1 MIAGSSIIDRVILV
15 IDATKGIQTQT
26 AEGIII
32 AELVTTHVIVL
43 LNKVDLVPEAERET
57 RINLLK
63 TRIGKVLSGAR
74 FSKVDFIPFSTK
86 TKVGEHFFGFE
97 ALMDTL
103 SKVDIPKRNL
113 TGSPLLMSVD
123 HCFTLKG
130 KGSVATGTLLRGTLA
145 PNQMVE
151 VVGHVSPYKIKS
163 IEMFK
168 SRMQQVTHGDRAGVL
183 IPNLD
188 STLLERGLICH
199 PGSVS
204 HTDGL
209 VVTLNKIRYYKHEVE
224 SGMKLHVSI
233 GHSTVL
239 GKITLFEDTTFLQSV
254 GILTNASDAKND
266 QADDSSKTREI
277 RNPYGEMTAAEL
289 AKLDLAKPE
298 FPYLKSLTSE
308 RPFCLALI
316 HLERSIPVPADSIY
330 IASKLDA
337 DIHATSCRLAFHG
350 RVISSFTQDA
360 PSTSTTTSISAATSS
375 SKKDLREIRLQDL
388 KVITTKEKRGAI
400 DRIVDD
406 YVLIGRSL
414 FKKETKMALFIGLDV
429 TVDGKKGVIDSSF
442 GASGKFKVRF
452 SSPIAKTLPLDAPI
466 ILVLKKQKFATNVS
480 AAKK

>member
-1 MIAGSSIIDRVILV
+1 MVILV

-43 LNKVDLVPEAERET
+43 LNKIDLVPEAERET
-57 RINLLK
+57 RVNLLK

-74 FSKVDFIPFSTK
+74 FNKIDFIPFSTK
-86 TKVGEHFFGFE
+86 TKVGDHFYGFE
-97 ALMDTL
+97 ALMHTL
-103 SKVDIPKRNL
+103 SKVDVPKRNL
-113 TGSPLLMSVD
+113 AGAPLLMSVD

-130 KGSVATGTLLRGTLA
+130 KGSVATGTILRGSLA

-168 SRMQQVTHGDRAGVL
+168 TRMQQVSHGDRAGVL

-199 PGSVS
+199 PGSIY
-204 HTDGL
+204 HTDGII
-209 VVTLNKIRYYKHEVE
+209 VTLNKIRYYKHEIE
-224 SGMKLHVSI
+224 SGMKLHISI

-239 GKITLFEDTTFLQSV
+239 GKIMLFEDTAFLQSI
-254 GILTNASDAKND
+254 GLLANDSDAKSD
-266 QADDSSKTREI
+266 QTDGSSKTREI

-289 AKLDLAKPE
+289 AKLDLEKRE
-298 FPYLKSLTSE
+298 FSYLKTLTSE

-316 HLERSIPVPADSIY
+316 HLERSIPVPSDSIY

-337 DIHATSCRLAFHG
+337 DIHTTSCRLAFHG
-350 RVISSFTQDA
+350 KVISSFTQDIS
-360 PSTSTTTSISAATSS
+360 STSTSASISSATSS
-375 SKKDLREIRLQDL
+375 SKKDLREVRLQDL
-388 KVITTKEKRGAI
+388 KVITTKEKSGAI

-414 FKKETKMALFIGLDV
+414 FKKETKMALFIGLEV
-429 TVDGKKGVIDSSF
+429 TVNGKKGVIDSSF

-452 SSPIAKTLPLDAPI
+452 SSPVAKSLPLDAPI
-466 ILVLKKQKFATNVS
+466 ILILKKQKFSTNTLP
-480 AAKK
+480 AKK